1 MGREVAAMSD
11 ASGSAS
17 RPRRPSGGGTT
28 SVAKTAPGETTAGG
42 ATALPPTTARRPGAV
57 RRTRVV
63 VRKVGPW
70 SILKFSLLFY
80 FCVMLVVLFAFY
92 ILYSVLSALGTLDSL
107 VKLLVDFSLVNKG
120 FQLNTGWIFTRL
132 FFFGILLVV
141 LWSVINVFAIL
152 LYNLISDVV
161 GGIEVTLAEKR

>member
-1 MGREVAAMSD
+1 M
-11 ASGSAS
+11 
-17 RPRRPSGGGTT
+17 
-28 SVAKTAPGETTAGG
+28 AKTASEEAATGGTA
-42 ATALPPTTARRPGAV
+42 ALPPVAARRPGAV

-63 VRKVGPW
+63 IRKVGPW

-80 FCVMLVVLFAFY
+80 FCVMLVVLFASY
-92 ILYSVLSALGTLDSL
+92 ILYAVLQALGTLDAL
-107 VKLLVDFSLVNKG
+107 VKLLVDFSLVSKG
-120 FQLNTGWIFTRL
+120 FQLDTGWIFTRL
-132 FFFGILLVV
+132 FVFGILLVV